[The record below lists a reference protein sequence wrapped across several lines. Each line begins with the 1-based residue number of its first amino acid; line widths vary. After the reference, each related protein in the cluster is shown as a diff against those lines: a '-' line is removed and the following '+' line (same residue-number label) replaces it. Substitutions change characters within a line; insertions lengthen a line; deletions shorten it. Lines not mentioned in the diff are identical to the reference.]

1 MEDLTSLEEV
11 ENNNENEDKDIIEE
25 DEELSDN
32 S

>member
-11 ENNNENEDKDIIEE
+11 ENNNENEDNDIIEE